1 MAERIFI
8 FKRFERFWHWSQ
20 ALLIIIMMVT
30 GFEVHGFYTL
40 FGFES
45 AAVYH
50 TTAAWLLL
58 TIWAFAVVW
67 QFTTGEWRQYIP
79 SLRNVDIML
88 LYYLFGIFTGASSPF
103 HKTTNQKHNPLQRL
117 AYLAF
122 LSFMSP
128 IVWISGLL
136 YLFYPQWPT
145 WGLDKMLSLEWV
157 ALIHTFGAF
166 LVVWFFIVHVYL
178 ALSGPFA
185 HFKAMITGWEDVE

>member
-1 MAERIFI
+1 MAERLFI

-20 ALLIIIMMVT
+20 AVLIVVMMLT

-40 FGFES
+40 FGFGD

-50 TTAAWLLL
+50 TTAAWSLL

-79 SLRNVDIML
+79 SLRNVDVMFF
-88 LYYLFGIFTGASSPF
+88 YYLFGIFTGASSPF
-103 HKTTNQKHNPLQRL
+103 HKSATQKHNPLQRL

-136 YLFYPQWPT
+136 YLFYPQWPA
-145 WGLDKMLSLEWV
+145 WGVDNLLALEWI
-157 ALIHTFGAF
+157 ALFHTFGAF
-166 LVVWFFIVHVYL
+166 LVLWFFIVHVYL
-178 ALSGPFA
+178 ALSGPVA
-185 HFKAMITGWEDVE
+185 HLKAMITGWEDVE